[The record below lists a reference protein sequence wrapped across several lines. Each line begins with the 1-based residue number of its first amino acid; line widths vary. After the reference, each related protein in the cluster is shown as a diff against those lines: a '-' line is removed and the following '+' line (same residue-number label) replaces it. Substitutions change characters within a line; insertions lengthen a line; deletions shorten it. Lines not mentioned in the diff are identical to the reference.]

1 MLKLYSIFLCA
12 LHISTMFQ
20 RVLKSSKLKKFT
32 CFESWTFRK
41 MNIFFMNLYN
51 LFFLHVL
58 QLRATHFIF
67 SSIFWSAK
75 WKNSENY
82 FLNSK
87 KNKTKQANVQYTWIE
102 IVVDNRNKFH
112 VVSLFN
118 SKKFWGRQRKEEIYR
133 IFDSNIRFNSL
144 ARSRWQ
150 PPVKYNH
157 RSIHGRHSRV
167 FIVVTVPNE
176 DPIDDWLSN
185 NTSEEKTDALSSL
198 SFFPPSSSLQG
209 RKLGSGEISPVLR
222 SY

>member
-20 RVLKSSKLKKFT
+20 RVLKSSKFKKFT

-41 MNIFFMNLYN
+41 MNIFFTNLYN

-75 WKNSENY
+75 WKNSEKY

-133 IFDSNIRFNSL
+133 IFVIFDSIPSLVRGDSRLLNIIIARFMDVTRAYLSL
-144 ARSRWQ
+144 SPCLTKTRS
-150 PPVKYNH
+150 
-157 RSIHGRHSRV
+157 
-167 FIVVTVPNE
+167 T
-176 DPIDDWLSN
+176 IDYRIIQAKRKRMHFLLS
-185 NTSEEKTDALSSL
+185 LSSL
-198 SFFPPSSSLQG
+198 LLLLYKEENS
-209 RKLGSGEISPVLR
+209 EVER
-222 SY
+222 SRLC